1 MIPHHVELAREVVT
15 ALVGGVGPTN
25 KAACDPCDTLEG
37 KVGIGED
44 IDSVAG

>member
-1 MIPHHVELAREVVT
+1 MLDHVELAREVVT
-15 ALVGGVGPTN
+15 ALVGGVGTTN
-25 KAACDPCDTLEG
+25 KAACDPCDTFEA